1 MKQKQL
7 LIAFGALVL
16 AACGGSIDLGPKI
29 PAPPITEPEEPVGRQ
44 LVPYEIELTTDRDW
58 ITKPNYQDPDDVA
71 PDVVFIE
78 DGIEIY
84 ATSPNQ
90 QLATRVDGPLDMRD
104 ARMTFTLSVDEDYLA
119 TSPGLQP
126 FQQVFTLDPGGD
138 PDEDNEE
145 GGNWGCWTGVGS
157 WEPNEP
163 TEVECHVPAGDMY
176 DLAENQYAL
185 IGVQSQGDDVTGFL
199 RLHHIDFQY
208 WIGEPEEEDA
218 PITGGFPLDDTG
230 NWSVQD
236 DGASVEFT
244 ESGVAFTP
252 DFSGEYGAKLVWM
265 YEGPVD
271 LTGRSVAVEFMVEQA
286 FIDAGA
292 TIHVH
297 IQQNFG
303 DYNQQQCAV
312 DNTALTAGEIAS
324 ATCEIKEAEEPDE
337 AMAAEEGQTLRVG
350 INVSSDTNAG
360 TITITGF
367 KISDDGVDMTDGWDS
382 GAQEME
388 YTEDGARYFPT
399 GDNQQFFTTVTG
411 PLVMDGGNFVI
422 TVSADQDF
430 IDSGAAIQPFAQGIE
445 HGDKAVW
452 SCWINGGD
460 NLADGPVE
468 AVCPPDDGTFS
479 DFELEEGESAK
490 FGIQVKHQPETA
502 PVAGSVTVHS
512 LIINPGE

>member
-16 AACGGSIDLGPKI
+16 TACGGSIDLGPKI
-29 PAPPITEPEEPVGRQ
+29 PAPPITEPEEPVGRE

-208 WIGEPEEEDA
+208 WIGEPEEDELEVV
-218 PITGGFPLDDTG
+218 GGELELPVDDTG
-230 NWSVQD
+230 EWSVQD
-236 DGASVEFT
+236 DDSSLEFT
-244 ESGVAFTP
+244 ENGVAFTP
-252 DFSGEYGAKLVWM
+252 VFSGEHGAKLVWM
-265 YEGPVD
+265 YEGPVSFEGQRM
-271 LTGRSVAVEFMVEQA
+271 TVEFIVEQA
-286 FIDAGA
+286 FLDDESASIA
-292 TIHVH
+292 VH
-297 IQQNFG
+297 AQQHFG
-303 DYNQQQCAV
+303 SYVQHQCSV
-312 DNTALTAGEIAS
+312 DKADLTAGEPFTAV
-324 ATCEIKEAEEPDE
+324 CEDLSDAIV
-337 AMAAEEGQTLRVG
+337 AEEGETLRLG
-350 INVSSDTNAG
+350 INVSGSSSVGA
-360 TITITGF
+360 ITITGL
-367 KISDDGVDMTDGWDS
+367 KVTLPSDGVDLTAGWEGSGAEVEYVDDGVRYS
-382 GAQEME
+382 PS
-388 YTEDGARYFPT
+388 ED
-399 GDNQQFFTTVTG
+399 DQQFYTTVEG
-411 PLVMDGGNFVI
+411 PLVMDGGSVVF
-422 TVSADQDF
+422 TLAADAEF
-430 IDSGAAIQPFAQGIE
+430 LASGATVQPFAQGIDD
-445 HGDKAVW
+445 GGMANW
-452 SCWINGGD
+452 GCWINGSE
-460 NLADGPVE
+460 LSEEPTEYTCDG
-468 AVCPPDDGTFS
+468 FS
-479 DFELEEGESAK
+479 DFVLEEGETAK
-490 FGIQVKHQPETA
+490 FGLQGKEGATT
-502 PVAGSVTVHS
+502 GSVTLMGMV
-512 LIINPGE
+512 INPGE